1 MDPSVQVLDPT
12 IEVRL
17 VVLPS
22 QPIDPGRCISLQ
34 SEECCPKHWD
44 TEMVEERGEPLL
56 PSLPCCPSFFAL
68 RLVVRVPAPGTRFPG
83 PAPGACFAGSRSP
96 RPCSLAPPT
105 PPPVVWRCSSASL
118 LSGRRRRARLLSRWP
133 PSAAQTER
141 AVFPHPAFTKTK
153 LAERQWKG
161 SSRLGSQAR
170 THRRA
175 YCVATF
181 SNRSSATYGADATR
195 FAAPAIRR
203 AGGRAFG
210 RGPACSGGPSPARRD

>member
-1 MDPSVQVLDPT
+1 MIRFVFHRARSSSRPEEFHLRALPEPCMTLSSHTAPD
-12 IEVRL
+12 VR
-17 VVLPS
+17 
-22 QPIDPGRCISLQ
+22 
-34 SEECCPKHWD
+34 
-44 TEMVEERGEPLL
+44 PLL
-56 PSLPCCPSFFAL
+56 ERLCLVHGLLLFPVGQRPRPNNAAPSLP
-68 RLVVRVPAPGTRFPG
+68 RHYPA
-83 PAPGACFAGSRSP
+83 
-96 RPCSLAPPT
+96 
-105 PPPVVWRCSSASL
+105 SSV
-118 LSGRRRRARLLSRWP
+118 SGRRRRARLLSRWP
-133 PSAAQTER
+133 PSAAQTGR

-195 FAAPAIRR
+195 SAAPAIRR